1 MLRISLT
8 LKIIFSGRG
17 FTISII
23 LYIMKLYRVIRNI
36 PCLCPNK
43 EQNLSHLNFSELY
56 LPVVNKEEKYRKR
69 SSGTKHI
76 VMPLIS
82 GSIGRLT
89 W

>member
-36 PCLCPNK
+36 PGLCPNK
-43 EQNLSHLNFSELY
+43 EQNLGHLNFSELY
-56 LPVVNKEEKYRKR
+56 LPVVNKEEKYRKDLAER
-69 SSGTKHI
+69 S
-76 VMPLIS
+76 IS
-82 GSIGRLT
+82 
-89 W
+89 